1 MDREGAETK
10 KAEKELT
17 LVEKVEKLYDMVKR
31 QDEELSVLRS
41 RTHQIRGRLSGVTGH
56 FNYEDEAP
64 SPPEPGEYKFEH
76 PTTRDRW
83 S

>member
-1 MDREGAETK
+1 MDKETEPK
-10 KAEKELT
+10 KAERGLT
-17 LVEKVEKLYDMVKR
+17 LAEKVEKLYDLVKR

-41 RTHQIRGRLSGVTGH
+41 RTHQIRGRLSDVSGH
-56 FNYEDEAP
+56 FNYEDEVP
-64 SPPEPGEYKFEH
+64 TVPEPEGYKFEH